1 MYKYLQKLD
10 YNFGESLYE
19 AALDLKDNPKYF
31 EYMLEEFGEEFDDF
45 ETASNAIPE
54 MYEAV
59 HAITFYKDG
68 GKNYIQLSDERM
80 DFSGIK
86 VPDDKIGELSSGM
99 RIYLEDA
106 CTKFEAQTGI
116 EVLLLGRSGRHVC
129 VDNNF
134 ENAIRYEELCD
145 IQRKMQ
151 DKYVED
157 IEKLAKELTKGR

>member
-106 CTKFEAQTGI
+106 CAKFEAQTGI
-116 EVLLLGRSGRHVC
+116 EVFLLGRSGRHVC
-129 VDNNF
+129 VANNF
-134 ENAIRYEELCD
+134 SNAINLEELKE
-145 IQRKMQ
+145 IQQKIQ
-151 DKYVED
+151 KEYIKDVED
-157 IEKLAKELTKGR
+157 CAKSLN